1 MDLSLQFR
9 SDFMKYRC
17 PGSGYHRHEITR
29 YPWTISL
36 VYRRIEL
43 AVPCAIYLCRVRLNI
58 VRWISSESS
67 SIRRIVISEWPPV
80 SLSRSC
86 QFTSVTLSLV
96 SSIIQT
102 SGVSEASMKLENISA
117 FGTARTGYLSRY
129 KGIYSV
135 YDAFYGLTAIYRH
148 LNVSNRPGE
157 TV

>member
-1 MDLSLQFR
+1 MSRFRISSPRNNSLSVNNFSRLSSNR
-9 SDFMKYRC
+9 ISRAMRDILMPRAIEYR
-17 PGSGYHRHEITR
+17 T
-29 YPWTISL
+29 
-36 VYRRIEL
+36 
-43 AVPCAIYLCRVRLNI
+43 
-58 VRWISSESS
+58 SSESS